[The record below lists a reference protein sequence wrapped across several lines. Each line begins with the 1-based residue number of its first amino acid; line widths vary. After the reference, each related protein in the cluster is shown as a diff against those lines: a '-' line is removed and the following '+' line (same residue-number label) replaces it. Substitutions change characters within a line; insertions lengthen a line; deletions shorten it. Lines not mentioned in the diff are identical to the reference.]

1 MIQWL
6 DFEHWRLPMER
17 SLTLMGAGW
26 RRFWSFIAG
35 AGMIA
40 ASVLTIRHFFNANF
54 PESIFL
60 GSFCDISTFFN
71 CDSSAYSSIAQVW
84 GVPMGYFGLV
94 VGALVVLGALFPA
107 PGFERTNKSLSLL
120 NALGVI
126 GLFIYS
132 VFFLKSLCLLCSGYY
147 LFSLLSFA
155 LFWKYGLAAAGKAA
169 GAGVRAFLSP
179 SIKYLL
185 VFAVA
190 GLYLVLLERKVA
202 AWFQLR
208 LGPNRVGPFGLFQTM
223 ADALKLVSKEMY
235 GTNRAD
241 KFLYNLAPYFPIIT
255 ALLAMAVLPFSEQFQ
270 AFDINIGIFFLLAV
284 SSVGV
289 IGILLGGWASNNKY
303 SLIGAMRSGLQVVSY
318 ELSVGLSLLTMVVLT
333 GTLQV
338 SEIIE
343 VQKNGWLIVQ
353 GHIPAIIAF
362 VIFMIA
368 GTAETNR
375 APFDLVEAESE
386 LGAGFHTE
394 YSGMK
399 FAYFFLAEFIN
410 MFIISAI
417 AVIVFFGGWLS
428 PFGITEGI
436 SWFPSVLWF
445 LGKVLVIVFLM
456 MWFRWT
462 FPRLRVDQLLNL
474 EWKYLLPINLF
485 NLVIMAVVVWLGWV
499 ITF

>member
-1 MIQWL
+1 MNL
-6 DFEHWRLPMER
+6 
-17 SLTLMGAGW
+17 
-26 RRFWSFIAG
+26 
-35 AGMIA
+35 
-40 ASVLTIRHFFNANF
+40 
-54 PESIFL
+54 
-60 GSFCDISTFFN
+60 
-71 CDSSAYSSIAQVW
+71 
-84 GVPMGYFGLV
+84 
-94 VGALVVLGALFPA
+94 
-107 PGFERTNKSLSLL
+107 SLSLTST
-120 NALGVI
+120 I
-126 GLFIYS
+126 HDWLFDIMP
-132 VFFLKSLCLLCSGYY
+132 
-147 LFSLLSFA
+147 
-155 LFWKYGLAAAGKAA
+155 YGLASFVEMLLIALA
-169 GAGVRAFLSP
+169 
-179 SIKYLL
+179 YLT

-208 LGPNRVGPFGLFQTM
+208 YGPNRVGPAGMFQTM
-223 ADALKLVSKEMY
+223 ADAIKLVSKEMY

-241 KFLYNLAPYFPIIT
+241 KFLYNLAPYFPIVT
-255 ALLAMAVLPFSEQFQ
+255 ALLAMSVIPFSEQFQ
-270 AFDINIGIFFLLAV
+270 AFDINIGIFFLVAV
-284 SSVGV
+284 SSIGV

-318 ELSVGLSLLTMVVLT
+318 ELSVGLSLLTMVVLV
-333 GTLQV
+333 GSLQL

-343 VQKNGWLIVQ
+343 FQKNGWLIVQ

-362 VIFMIA
+362 LIFMIA

-410 MFIISAI
+410 MFIISCI

-428 PFGITEGI
+428 PFGMTEEIT
-436 SWFPSVLWF
+436 WFPSVLWF
-445 LGKVLVIVFLM
+445 LGKVLVMVFLM

-485 NLVIMAVVVWLGWV
+485 NLVLMAVVVWLGWT
-499 ITF
+499 ITY